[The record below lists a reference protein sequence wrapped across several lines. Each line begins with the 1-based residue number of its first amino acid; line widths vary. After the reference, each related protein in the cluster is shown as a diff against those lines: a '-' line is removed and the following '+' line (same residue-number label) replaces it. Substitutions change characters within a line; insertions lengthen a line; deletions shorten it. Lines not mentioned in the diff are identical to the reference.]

1 MKLSEFIVLN
11 EAEKK
16 HAVMHYAV
24 ALATR
29 TLPGFTIF
37 LFQLNGFYVE
47 AYCNVDRKTID
58 EYCILPGVNA
68 IGHYL
73 QGISIDGLVN

>member
-16 HAVMHYAV
+16 HAVMNYAV

-29 TLPGFTIF
+29 TSPGFVIF
-37 LFQLNGFYVE
+37 LFQMNGYYVE
-47 AYCNVDRKTID
+47 AYCNIGKKTID

-73 QGISIDGLVN
+73 QCIPIDDLLN